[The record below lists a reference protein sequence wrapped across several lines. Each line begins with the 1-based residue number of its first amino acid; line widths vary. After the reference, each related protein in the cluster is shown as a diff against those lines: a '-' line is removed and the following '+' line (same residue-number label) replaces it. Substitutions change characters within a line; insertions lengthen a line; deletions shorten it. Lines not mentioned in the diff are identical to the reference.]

1 MKFIDL
7 FAGIGGFRIAAER
20 NNIKCVFSSDI
31 DKYSTQTYLS
41 NFNEHPHGDIKE
53 INTKDIPSFDILT
66 AGFPCQPFSYSG
78 KLKGFKDRIRGTL
91 FFDIHRILKH
101 HKPKMFLL
109 ENVKGLVSH
118 NKGDTLK
125 VILKALSSLDY
136 DVHWKV
142 ISSLNFGLPQKRERW
157 YCVGFNKKVNYEFP
171 KIKLNDTPK
180 IKDVLEKTPS
190 SINLKLKDHE
200 IHMINNHFNSN
211 EVRVKHDNSRFSKD
225 SKKGKHGVYS
235 FLKPDG
241 SLRFHIGDK
250 SKTQIQEM
258 YYSSVNT
265 YSSTIIANRSPKL
278 WDIKRKL
285 SVRECA
291 RLQGFP
297 EYFKFPCSDTQSY
310 KQLGNSVSVPVV
322 QELIK
327 SMLNSY

>member
-1 MKFIDL
+1 
-7 FAGIGGFRIAAER
+7 
-20 NNIKCVFSSDI
+20 
-31 DKYSTQTYLS
+31 
-41 NFNEHPHGDIKE
+41 
-53 INTKDIPSFDILT
+53 
-66 AGFPCQPFSYSG
+66 
-78 KLKGFKDRIRGTL
+78 
-91 FFDIHRILKH
+91 
-101 HKPKMFLL
+101 
-109 ENVKGLVSH
+109 
-118 NKGDTLK
+118 
-125 VILKALSSLDY
+125 
-136 DVHWKV
+136 
-142 ISSLNFGLPQKRERW
+142 
-157 YCVGFNKKVNYEFP
+157 
-171 KIKLNDTPK
+171 
-180 IKDVLEKTPS
+180 
-190 SINLKLKDHE
+190 
-200 IHMINNHFNSN
+200 MINNHFNSN

-322 QELIK
+322 HDLIK